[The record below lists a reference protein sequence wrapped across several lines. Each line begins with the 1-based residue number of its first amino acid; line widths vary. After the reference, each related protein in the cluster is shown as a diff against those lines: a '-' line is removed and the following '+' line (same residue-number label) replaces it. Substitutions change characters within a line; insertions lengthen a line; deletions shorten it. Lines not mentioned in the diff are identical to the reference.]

1 MLTDLSV
8 RNAKRQFREYILYF
22 ITLSCTVSFVYA
34 FNSLIFSDI
43 VEELSCLEIL
53 PYMISAASGLI
64 IIVMGWIISYMAN
77 YMLKKRS
84 REFSIYMISG
94 VSNHMLGKL
103 IYRENVVIGLLAFGI
118 GLPAG
123 VLLSQLLEAVVL
135 HMFGKRYVL
144 SVRFSFKAAGLTVLY
159 FFIMLWYS
167 LRKNQKWIK
176 RLKLYDL
183 IYCDRKN
190 ETVLFHGSLTV
201 FIIFVS
207 SMILGAAGCFLIYSQ
222 IMGKGLDTLVGTI
235 FLVVCLFGFFLS
247 VPTYLGMKVR
257 DCSDWKYQKNRLIPF
272 RGFMAKVQSMTITMG
287 ILSVLFMIVISFL
300 GIGILVNRIAG
311 KSIELNPFDIVIL
324 HNEEVM
330 DFSNYD
336 TWIRNKFSVRES
348 YSYSIYTNSEKKLL
362 ALRNQNIIDYGMS
375 VGFSYA
381 EYQNDTYMK
390 QSDYIRL
397 REMLHFEDANL
408 NPDCCYIHCLPAL
421 DADFKEYIDE
431 QGANIGYNGYLFAEN
446 GVFHEPFNQMEAYGN
461 GLNYIIIVPDQAIS
475 DMKVLYS
482 LYVAVADTTLD
493 SEDLKRMIDECSEL
507 AQLDRSIGRN
517 DPDNNGYTSL
527 IINKDYLSGK
537 WVEKGSLSHL
547 YAMSICLFYF
557 AFVLEITGA
566 SILATQV
573 LSDKDKKQ
581 KQDCILRQLGMGN
594 QFINKVNN
602 KQLSM
607 LFVIPV
613 LPSLIVSGCFVYV
626 SAVKMQTSA
635 FYLPI
640 FEDNLWIVQ
649 SLGGSVLLFTA
660 LYGIYYIAA
669 RMNYKNI

>member
-8 RNAKRQFREYILYF
+8 RNARRQFREYILYF
-22 ITLSCTVSFVYA
+22 ITLSCTVSFMYA
-34 FNSLIFSDI
+34 FNALIFSDI
-43 VEELSCLEIL
+43 VEELSNLEIL

-123 VLLSQLLEAVVL
+123 VLLAQLLEAVVL

-144 SVRFSFKAAGLTVLY
+144 SVQFSFNAAGLTVLY

-167 LRKNQKWIK
+167 LRKNRKWIK
-176 RLKLYDL
+176 KLKLYDL

-190 ETVLFHGSLTV
+190 ETELFHDSLTA

-207 SMILGAAGCFLIYSQ
+207 SMILGAVGCFLIYSQ

-235 FLVVCLFGFFLS
+235 FLAVCLFGFFLS

-257 DCSDWKYQKNRLIPF
+257 DCSGWKYQKNRLIPF
-272 RGFMAKVQSMTITMG
+272 RGFMAKIQSMTITMG

-300 GIGILVNRIAG
+300 GIGILVNRVAG

-324 HNEEVM
+324 HNKEAM
-330 DFSNYD
+330 DFSDYD
-336 TWIRNKFSVRES
+336 TWIRNQFSVRES
-348 YSYSIYTNSEKKLL
+348 YSYSIYTNCEKKLL
-362 ALRNQNIIDYGMS
+362 AIRNQNIIDYGMS

-397 REMLHFEDANL
+397 REMLNFEDVNL
-408 NPDCCYIHCLPAL
+408 NSDCCYIHCLPAL
-421 DADFKEYIDE
+421 EADFKEYIDG
-431 QGANIGYNGYLFAEN
+431 QGADMGSNGYLFAEN

-475 DMKVLYS
+475 DMEVLYS
-482 LYVAVADTTLD
+482 LYVAAADTTPD
-493 SEDLKRMIDECSEL
+493 SGDLKRMIDECSGL
-507 AQLDRSIGRN
+507 VQLDRSIGRN

-527 IINKDYLSGK
+527 IVNKDYLSGK

-581 KQDCILRQLGMGN
+581 KQDCILRQLGMRN
-594 QFINKVNN
+594 QFINKVNSR
-602 KQLSM
+602 QLSM
-607 LFVIPV
+607 LFIIPV

-626 SAVKMQTSA
+626 SAVKIQTSA
-635 FYLPI
+635 FYLPV
-640 FEDNLWIVQ
+640 FENNLWIVQ
-649 SLGGSVLLFTA
+649 SFGGAVLLFIV
-660 LYGIYYIAA
+660 LYGIYYMAA

>member
-43 VEELSCLEIL
+43 IEELSCMEIL

-135 HMFGKRYVL
+135 HMFGNRYVL
-144 SVRFSFKAAGLTVLY
+144 SVRFSFNAAGLTVLY

-167 LRKNQKWIK
+167 LRKNRKWIK

-190 ETVLFHGSLTV
+190 ETVLFHGSLAV

-207 SMILGAAGCFLIYSQ
+207 SIILGVAGIFLIYSQ

-235 FLVVCLFGFFLS
+235 FLALCLFGFFLS

-272 RGFMAKVQSMTITMG
+272 RGFMAKIKSMTITMG

-324 HNEEVM
+324 HNKESM
-330 DFSNYD
+330 DFSDYD
-336 TWIRNKFSVRES
+336 IWIKNKFSVRES
-348 YSYSIYTNSEKKLL
+348 YSYSIYTNYEKKLL

-390 QSDYIRL
+390 QSDYIKL
-397 REMLHFEDANL
+397 REMLHFEDVNL

-507 AQLDRSIGRN
+507 VQLDRSIGRN
-517 DPDNNGYTSL
+517 DPDHKGYTSL

-581 KQDCILRQLGMGN
+581 KQDCILRQLGMRN
-594 QFINKVNN
+594 QFINKVNSR
-602 KQLSM
+602 QLSM
-607 LFVIPV
+607 LFIIPV

-626 SAVKMQTSA
+626 SAVKMHTSA
-635 FYLPI
+635 FYLPV
-640 FEDNLWIVQ
+640 FENNLWIIQ
-649 SLGGSVLLFTA
+649 SFGGSVLLFIV
-660 LYGIYYIAA
+660 LYGIYYMAA
-669 RMNYKNI
+669 RKNYQNI

>member
-8 RNAKRQFREYILYF
+8 RNARRQFREYILYF
-22 ITLSCTVSFVYA
+22 ITLSCTVSFMYA
-34 FNSLIFSDI
+34 FNALIFSDI
-43 VEELSCLEIL
+43 VEELSNLEIL

-123 VLLSQLLEAVVL
+123 VLLAQLLEAVVL

-144 SVRFSFKAAGLTVLY
+144 SVQFSFNAAGLTVLY

-167 LRKNQKWIK
+167 LRKNRKWIK
-176 RLKLYDL
+176 KLKLYDL

-190 ETVLFHGSLTV
+190 ETELFHGSLTA

-235 FLVVCLFGFFLS
+235 FLAVCLFGFFLS

-257 DCSDWKYQKNRLIPF
+257 DCSGWKYQKNRLIPF
-272 RGFMAKVQSMTITMG
+272 RGFMAKIQSMTITMG

-300 GIGILVNRIAG
+300 GIGILVNRVAG

-324 HNEEVM
+324 HNKEAM
-330 DFSNYD
+330 DFSDYD
-336 TWIRNKFSVRES
+336 TWIRNQFSVRES
-348 YSYSIYTNSEKKLL
+348 YSYSIYTNGEKKLL
-362 ALRNQNIIDYGMS
+362 ALRNQNIIDYGMN

-397 REMLHFEDANL
+397 REMLNFEDVNL
-408 NPDCCYIHCLPAL
+408 NSDCCYIHCLPAL
-421 DADFKEYIDE
+421 EADFKEYIDG
-431 QGANIGYNGYLFAEN
+431 QGADMGSNGYLFAEN

-475 DMKVLYS
+475 DMEVLYS
-482 LYVAVADTTLD
+482 LYVAAADTTPD
-493 SEDLKRMIDECSEL
+493 SGDLKRMIDECSGL
-507 AQLDRSIGRN
+507 VQLDRSIGRN

-527 IINKDYLSGK
+527 IVNKDYLSGK

-581 KQDCILRQLGMGN
+581 KQDCILRQLGMRN
-594 QFINKVNN
+594 QFINKVNSR
-602 KQLSM
+602 QLSM
-607 LFVIPV
+607 LFIIPV

-626 SAVKMQTSA
+626 SAVKIQTSA
-635 FYLPI
+635 FYLPV
-640 FEDNLWIVQ
+640 FENNLWIVQ
-649 SLGGSVLLFTA
+649 SFGGAVLLFIV
-660 LYGIYYIAA
+660 LYGIYYMAA